1 MLPSFD
7 DEYFLLSLQK
17 YIKWRHSGSSPSL
30 HFFKDTNKKGTG
42 LSLCG
47 LLRFVLNALIANIN
61 FSLLA
66 AEDESGFSLWSK
78 VGLDWTW
85 YLMYRSGGHSN
96 KTMRK

>member
-1 MLPSFD
+1 MVA
-7 DEYFLLSLQK
+7 
-17 YIKWRHSGSSPSL
+17 L
-30 HFFKDTNKKGTG
+30 HFISLKIQTKKELG
-42 LSLCG
+42 C
-47 LLRFVLNALIANIN
+47 RFVDFFCFVLNPLIANIN

-85 YLMYRSGGHSN
+85 YLMYSYRSRGHSN